1 MTTHEK
7 AQIAAELF
15 ADEETGMIW
24 QPVES
29 SQICEIGYEP
39 GQNTRSA

>member
-15 ADEETGMIW
+15 ADEETGMVW
-24 QPVES
+24 QPVE
-29 SQICEIGYEP
+29 
-39 GQNTRSA
+39 RAKSAK